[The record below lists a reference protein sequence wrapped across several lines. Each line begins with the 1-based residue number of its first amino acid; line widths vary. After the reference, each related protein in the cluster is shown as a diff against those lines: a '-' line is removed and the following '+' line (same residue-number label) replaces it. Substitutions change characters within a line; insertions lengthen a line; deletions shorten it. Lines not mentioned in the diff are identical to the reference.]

1 MSSEIKYR
9 KLLITYLCDYWFN
22 ETWNNVEQMFQ
33 RIRKQKPEMLKKVKA
48 LSGDVGMKNLGLT
61 DEQLDIL
68 INETNIIFH
77 CAATLRLESK
87 LKDAIDMNTVNFSI
101 NSLIN

>member
-1 MSSEIKYR
+1 
-9 KLLITYLCDYWFN
+9 
-22 ETWNNVEQMFQ
+22 MFQ

>member
-1 MSSEIKYR
+1 
-9 KLLITYLCDYWFN
+9 
-22 ETWNNVEQMFQ
+22 MFQ

-48 LSGDVGMKNLGLT
+48 LNGDVGMKNLGLT

-68 INETNIIFH
+68 INETDIIFH

-101 NSLIN
+101 NLLIN